1 MVFNATF
8 NNISVLSWRS
18 VLLME
23 ETGVLRENHT
33 CRKSLTSHI
42 LLYRVH
48 STWVIFKLTTLVV
61 ISSNC
66 ICSCKS
72 NHHTIMTQTAPR
84 YMYGIVI
91 ILVYNFRIVTRGF
104 YSEKDAAAAVKQ
116 TLIAVQVNITV
127 DRFVYIYIYI
137 FKMF

>member
-1 MVFNATF
+1 VVSFIGGGN
-8 NNISVLSWRS
+8 RS
-18 VLLME
+18 L
-23 ETGVLRENHT
+23 
-33 CRKSLTSHI
+33 SHI

-48 STWVIFKLTTLVV
+48 PTWVIFELTTLVV
-61 ISSNC
+61 IGSNC

-72 NHHTIMTQTAPR
+72 NYHKIMTPTAPR
-84 YMYGIVI
+84 YLYCIVL

-127 DRFVYIYIYI
+127 DRFVYIYI
-137 FKMF
+137 FKMFKCHRFLLLPLLWSI